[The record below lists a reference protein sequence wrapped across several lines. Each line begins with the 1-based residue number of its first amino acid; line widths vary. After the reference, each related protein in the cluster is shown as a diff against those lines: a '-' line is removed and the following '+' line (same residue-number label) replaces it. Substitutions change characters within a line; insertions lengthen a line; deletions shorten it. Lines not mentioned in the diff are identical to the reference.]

1 LLNVAA
7 AQVAFGVL
15 TALPKIGD
23 LYDGSFAAAAA
34 R

>member
-1 LLNVAA
+1 VAR

-15 TALPKIGD
+15 TEMPKIGD
-23 LYDGSFAAAAA
+23 IYDGSFAAAAA